1 VRFDCVQLPRCTADS
16 QRFTQAGKAGRSRR
30 PRQGCVS
37 VACSTR
43 IRHSAMERAAVGAAA
58 TERWSVR
65 GPGVE
70 TTPRAAEAS
79 QQRPAGWRQLQTPNR
94 VSGECLTARADATP
108 RSSSVI
114 SVPLCLPNASERR
127 GGMGFETQRHRGAQR
142 KGAVMRGKAGDGI
155 RFAVGWDPVLV
166 DAANYRSSHRPR

>member
-1 VRFDCVQLPRCTADS
+1 MRFDCVQLPCCTANS
-16 QRFTQAGKAGRSRR
+16 QRFTRAGKAGRSRR

-43 IRHSAMERAAVGAAA
+43 IRHSAMERVAVGAA
-58 TERWSVR
+58 TSESWSVPR
-65 GPGVE
+65 PGIE
-70 TTPRAAEAS
+70 TPPRAAEAS
-79 QQRPAGWRQLQTPNR
+79 QQRPAGWRQLQTAR
-94 VSGECLTARADATP
+94 MVSGECLTVRADATP
-108 RSSSVI
+108 HSSSVI

-127 GGMGFETQRHRGAQR
+127 VGMGFETQRHREAQS

-166 DAANYRSSHRPR
+166 DAANYRSSH